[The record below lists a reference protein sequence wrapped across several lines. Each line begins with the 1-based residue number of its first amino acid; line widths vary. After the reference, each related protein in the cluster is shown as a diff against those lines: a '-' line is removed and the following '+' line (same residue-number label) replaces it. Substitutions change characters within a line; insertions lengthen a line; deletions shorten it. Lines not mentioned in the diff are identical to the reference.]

1 MKKIKILTIILGI
14 VLITMVAFFGVY
26 VQKQNRM
33 EDKVKDYS
41 YAMDLKGGRN
51 IRLTVDDTVDTV
63 IKDADGNEVTDAE
76 SLTDEELAEKGY
88 TKEETKANSEEVL
101 NEENYLKSKEIVE
114 KRLNEL
120 GVDNYVVDIDETSGD
135 I

>member
-63 IKDADGNEVTDAE
+63 IKDADGNEVTDAD

-101 NEENYLKSKEIVE
+101 NEENYLKSKDIVE
-114 KRLNEL
+114 KRLNERT
-120 GVDNYVVDIDETSGD
+120 Y
-135 I
+135 